1 MSTEAPAGAPVVPFR
16 THNRTITE
24 TDIVTFV
31 NVVGLHEP
39 FFIDMEYI
47 DKNMSGKH
55 RNRFAPGPM
64 IISVGMGL
72 LAPTVTGVIDK
83 ALEGREHGPF
93 GGMTSVEARVKGAL
107 FPGDTIH
114 VEGEAWLRPPTSRG
128 YTLMDLRHR
137 VINQHGEVLVDF
149 TETITFLPTGA
160 VESE

>member
-1 MSTEAPAGAPVVPFR
+1 MPVEPPTGTRIVPFK

-47 DKNMSGKH
+47 RTHMSGKH

-72 LAPTVTGVIDK
+72 LAPTVAGVIEQ
-83 ALEGREHGPF
+83 ALEGRKHGPF
-93 GGMTSVEARVKGAL
+93 GGMTGVDARVKGAL
-107 FPGDTIH
+107 FPGDTVH
-114 VEGEAWLRPPTSRG
+114 VEGEAWLRPPTARG

-137 VINQHGEVLVDF
+137 VINQHGEVLVEF
-149 TETITFLPTGA
+149 TETITFLPEGA
-160 VESE
+160 VEL

>member
-1 MSTEAPAGAPVVPFR
+1 MPIDPPAGVQTVPFR

-47 DKNMSGKH
+47 KNKMSGKH

-72 LAPTVTGVIDK
+72 LAPTVAGIIDK
-83 ALEGREHGPF
+83 VLEGREHGPF
-93 GGMTSVEARVKGAL
+93 GGMTSVDARVKAAL
-107 FPGDTIH
+107 FPGDTVH
-114 VEGEAWLRPPTSRG
+114 VEGEAWLRPRTSRG

-137 VINQHGEVLVDF
+137 VINQHGEVLVEF
-149 TETITFLPTGA
+149 TETITFLPKGA
-160 VESE
+160 VEH

>member
-1 MSTEAPAGAPVVPFR
+1 MPLDAPAGARVVPFR

-24 TDIVTFV
+24 TDIVTFI

-47 DKNMSGKH
+47 HKNMSGKH

-72 LAPTVTGVIDK
+72 LAPTVTGVIDQ

-93 GGMTSVEARVKGAL
+93 GGMTGVQARVKGAL

-137 VINQHGEVLVDF
+137 VVNQHGEVLVDF
-149 TETITFLPTGA
+149 TETITFLPKGA
-160 VESE
+160 VEAD

>member
-1 MSTEAPAGAPVVPFR
+1 MPVEPPTGTRIVPFK

-47 DKNMSGKH
+47 RTHMSGKH

-72 LAPTVTGVIDK
+72 LAPTVAGVIEQT
-83 ALEGREHGPF
+83 LEGRKHGPF
-93 GGMTSVEARVKGAL
+93 GGMTGVDARVKGAL
-107 FPGDTIH
+107 FPGDTVH
-114 VEGEAWLRPPTSRG
+114 VEGEAWLRPPTARG

-137 VINQHGEVLVDF
+137 VINQHGEVLVEF
-149 TETITFLPTGA
+149 TETITFLPEGA
-160 VESE
+160 VEL